1 MATLPPKKSI
11 FTLNVLTAS
20 IREIL
25 RNPEKYSEPFVEYPE
40 DE

>member
-25 RNPEKYSEPFVEYPE
+25 RNPEKYSKPFIEYD

>member
-1 MATLPPKKSI
+1 MATLPTKKSI

-25 RNPEKYSEPFVEYPE
+25 RNPEKYSKPFVEYD